1 MNITDSTAAIEM
13 ALIYFLTR
21 KGISEHLSNVY
32 GLGTDGPP
40 VMVGRHNGVGVKLQ
54 RRNQHLIQVHCVA
67 HQLNLAASQAAKD
80 IAYCKKYHDIIHS
93 LYEYFSDS
101 VVRYDK
107 LRELQQLLHGKV
119 KQIPDGTSVCWL
131 SVEAAVKMIFQSY
144 DAKVLALG
152 EDKDGGKA

>member
-1 MNITDSTAAIEM
+1 M
-13 ALIYFLTR
+13 
-21 KGISEHLSNVY
+21 
-32 GLGTDGPP
+32 
-40 VMVGRHNGVGVKLQ
+40 GVRLQ

-67 HQLNLAASQAAKD
+67 HGLNLAASQAAKD

-93 LYEYFSDS
+93 LYKYFSNS
-101 VVRYDK
+101 AVRYNK

-144 DAKVLALG
+144 DAAALALR
-152 EDKDGGKA
+152 EDKDGGKAEGLYRFLATSLFVMFTALLVDVLTVIGVLSHF